1 MQSTGTHPGGGMRPT
16 TQGPSWSLCLK
27 RHEPRCRCRQ
37 PDDTRAGP
45 SGGTARAGGLGVAR
59 RTAIG
64 LDIGSSGV
72 RAAELSINRQQ
83 ITLERFGQI
92 AVPDGAI
99 MDGVVVDHNEVTA
112 ALKQL
117 WTATKFSTKKV
128 VLGIANQRVLVRT
141 VDLSYMP
148 LDALKKTLHFQVAD
162 MLPMEPEEALL
173 DFHPL
178 QVVQEENEKMLRGM
192 LVAAHKEHVQ
202 ANIDA
207 VQAADLDPIMVD
219 LTSFAVLRSVGRQF
233 DPLIDTEAIVDI
245 GARVTNVI
253 VHSAGNPRFVRILLM
268 GGETVTDALTERLGV
283 TRDHAEVMKQ
293 KIGLQPQPDDDP
305 TTVGTIEEAA
315 LEFVDQVRGSLDY
328 YNASHPENPID
339 RVSVSGGASCLPGLL
354 DQLSAATR
362 LAVVPADPMAT
373 LTMGNTGLDDEQLS
387 LVQPLSAV
395 PVGLALGAIPV

>member
-1 MQSTGTHPGGGMRPT
+1 M
-16 TQGPSWSLCLK
+16 
-27 RHEPRCRCRQ
+27 
-37 PDDTRAGP
+37 
-45 SGGTARAGGLGVAR
+45 AR

-72 RAAELSINRQQ
+72 RAAELSINRGE

-99 MDGVVVDHNEVTA
+99 MDGVVVDQGEVTS
-112 ALKQL
+112 ALNQL
-117 WTATKFSTKKV
+117 WSATKFSSKKV
-128 VLGIANQRVLVRT
+128 VLGVANQRVLVRT

-148 LDALKKTLHFQVAD
+148 LEALKKTLHFQVAD
-162 MLPMEPEEALL
+162 MLPMEPEDALL

-178 QVVQEENEKMLRGM
+178 EVVQDENEKLLRGM

-207 VQAADLDPIMVD
+207 VQAAGLDPVMVD
-219 LTSFAVLRSVGRQF
+219 LTSFAVLRSIGRQF
-233 DPLIDTEAIVDI
+233 DPLVDTEAIVDI

-305 TTVGTIEEAA
+305 TTVTTIEEAA

-328 YNASHPENPID
+328 YNAAHPETPID

-373 LTMGNTGLDDEQLS
+373 LTMGNTGLDDEQLT

-395 PVGLALGAIPV
+395 PVGLALGAIPG